1 MFTGKFNIS
10 LSQIDKG
17 RHCLSLELIIIVLEK
32 LAGPIGQLRSHLI
45 HTFIKTENRLCG
57 AICLGRKLSG
67 CHLLNPFLLQDRK
80 SGLDNRIFGYRFFSC
95 HVIHPFFCITYVI
108 ILQYYPHAV
117 NEKNEASCHFR
128 ARTQRQ
134 LRTACPAD
142 CPPLPILFHFYKIF
156 CSVIYCSK
164 SILNCSQASVCSV
177 KYKGHFF
184 PPSS

>member
-17 RHCLSLELIIIVLEK
+17 RHCLPLELIIIVLEK

-117 NEKNEASCHFR
+117 NEKMRFPVIFGPGHRDNYGQPALQTVRLFR
-128 ARTQRQ
+128 
-134 LRTACPAD
+134 
-142 CPPLPILFHFYKIF
+142 FSSIF
-156 CSVIYCSK
+156 IKYSV
-164 SILNCSQASVCSV
+164 
-177 KYKGHFF
+177 
-184 PPSS
+184 PSYIAPNPF